1 MEALSKLPLQRMSER
16 HSGLTEAV
24 AAYYEEAA
32 RVCLD
37 RHHASPKRFAIR
49 NGDAKQEAEV
59 LWEQTDERC
68 RAAWANEVDAT
79 EAGAYG
85 CAIAAA
91 ELTQGLFAIRR
102 AETGTGADYYV
113 APPGHGRDDLE
124 ECLRLEVSGVDH
136 GAEAIVEQ
144 RLRGKLDQAAGGR
157 SNLPAMAGVVGF
169 RVALILMQRV
179 E

>member
-1 MEALSKLPLQRMSER
+1 MSDR

-37 RHHASPKRFAIR
+37 RHHVSPRRFAIR
-49 NGDAKQEAEV
+49 NGDARQETEV

-79 EAGAYG
+79 EAGAYA
-85 CAIAAA
+85 CVIAAA

-113 APPGHGRDDLE
+113 APGHGQDDLE

-136 GAEAIVEQ
+136 GAQAIIEH
-144 RLRGKLDQAAGGR
+144 RLQGKLDQAARGG

-169 RVALILMQRV
+169 RIGLILMQRV